1 MRDAAERKENGLE
14 TENKIT
20 DLSGYISRIAK
31 ETEDIDKD
39 RVIVFRGE
47 NRIYDQPCY
56 PNLFRRKI
64 LDINPGFEK
73 NQFDEMTANHLTN
86 GSTYLEKAIDAQHGG
101 FPSRLLDVTYNCLVA
116 LYFAVTPFYT
126 KEEDSEDGPGNDGMV
141 YIFPMEKMYCPAGN
155 NIVNAYDAIVERK
168 EKWISDERI
177 FGKNHKLIDHIK
189 LNPRIMA
196 QQGAFLL
203 FQGDEGEP
211 VPEYMYRK
219 IRISGEY
226 KKKLREEL
234 RRLHGIH
241 TGSVYPENFN
251 LVDEI
256 YRKTMNVNASEFGIR
271 SELELILAN
280 LRKALAYYEDELE
293 KVLDGS
299 GEESFIR
306 SLVEAEKVIRDYREG
321 LGTLDT
327 PEAEEKY
334 RTVDGYAGAVKQAK
348 ADFNACITAF
358 YDELEDFSPDD
369 IKFSK
374 QYLLF
379 T

>member
-1 MRDAAERKENGLE
+1 ME
-14 TENKIT
+14 TENRIM
-20 DLSGYISRIAK
+20 DLSGYIRQITK
-31 ETEDIDKD
+31 EIEDIDKD

-47 NRIYDQPCY
+47 NKIYAQPCY

-126 KEEDSEDGPGNDGMV
+126 KEEDSEDGPGHDGMV

-168 EKWISDERI
+168 EKWISEERI
-177 FGKNHKLIDHIK
+177 FEKNHKLIDHIK

-211 VPEYMYRK
+211 IPEYMYKK
-219 IRISGEY
+219 IRICGEY
-226 KKKLREEL
+226 KKKLREDL

-241 TGSVYPENFN
+241 TGSVYPENYN

-256 YRKTMNVNASEFGIR
+256 YRKTMNVNASEFGIQ
-271 SELELILAN
+271 SELELVIASLKKT
-280 LRKALAYYEDELE
+280 LDYYTDKLE
-293 KVLDGS
+293 KVLNEDGK
-299 GEESFIR
+299 EAYIR
-306 SLVEAEKVIRDYREG
+306 FLREAETAIQDYRDG
-321 LGTLDT
+321 LGALDR
-327 PEAEEKY
+327 PAAREKY
-334 RTVDGYAGAVKQAK
+334 RKAVGYEKAVERAK
-348 ADFNACITAF
+348 TDFNTCIFAF
-358 YDELEDFSPDD
+358 YEELEDFSPDD
-369 IKFSK
+369 IEFSK
-374 QYLLF
+374 EYLRF
-379 T
+379 A